1 MRALRLLSALAAC
14 RLGAAALAKIAWQRR
29 LAAEGSEGLEL
40 QLALPEEEL
49 RVKLW
54 RNTALL
60 AENARHVLHYKDGTQ
75 EEGPGLQEHCF
86 FLGQVEGHP
95 GSSASFSACEGRL
108 SGLVL
113 RGNRTL
119 WIDPA
124 EGSAGFGGGEG
135 GRRLRGEALHEVRSL
150 EGDALDMV
158 RDVMRFVTRK
168 AAPSEPSGRRLAST
182 TKYVE
187 VLAVNDFSRFTAFGG
202 QASLSALAAHTV
214 SVLNTVTAIF
224 RASPTDGVS
233 FPHSVQVVLT
243 GQHTFLES
251 DPWDQTV
258 KMQGAEVSED
268 SLLEA
273 FLTWSAA
280 EMASGTISE
289 NDNRLLLSGRDF
301 VASTVGYAP
310 MSSMC
315 DLARSGSINMC
326 GPSSTDVAGCAAT
339 VAHEMGHNFGMSHD
353 SGSCP
358 QSGLVM
364 AAVGTSDA
372 ADQFSSCSV
381 SDITT
386 FFTKVYDR
394 NGQCLE
400 NKPSKVFGDP
410 VCGNGFREEGEDCDC
425 GSSDCSSLD
434 TCCNGATCRFADPSY
449 ECSDATGACCESCKN
464 VTAAAQKV
472 CRAARSSCDLAE
484 ICAGGTSQ
492 CPKDEYVYPGASCS
506 LAEAGQSYAG
516 LCSLGSCHSMA
527 YTCAVDVTRDFAG
540 TWDLSPACAGFN
552 DDCATVVCHDA
563 TSSSPAQC
571 GQYFSVH
578 GIHMPVPDGT
588 PCWHPSEP
596 LGLRS
601 GMCFQGQC
609 RQPGSLA
616 VVGLCGNGG
625 IDYGEECDCGASG
638 AGDPCCDCASCTL
651 KSSSA
656 CAGTDPCCDSSTCSL
671 KAEGWLPPLGFFGRM
686 GASFLVIRP
695 NWMGPSCH
703 QSVLN
708 HFPAPVVPVSRFSN
722 MTPKLLAAVL
732 QVCN

>member
-1 MRALRLLSALAAC
+1 PISPSHPAFRSPDGAPPPLRARRVSSRCGGPGEDRVAAAPGGG
-14 RLGAAALAKIAWQRR
+14 RQRGAGAAAGAAGGGAATKALAEHCSAGGERPACAALQRR
-29 LAAEGSEGLEL
+29 NPGG
-40 QLALPEEEL
+40 
-49 RVKLW
+49 
-54 RNTALL
+54 
-60 AENARHVLHYKDGTQ
+60 
-75 EEGPGLQEHCF
+75 EGPGLQEHCF

-150 EGDALDMV
+150 EGDALDMA

-258 KMQGAEVSED
+258 KMQGEEVSED

-394 NGQCLE
+394 
-400 NKPSKVFGDP
+400 
-410 VCGNGFREEGEDCDC
+410 
-425 GSSDCSSLD
+425 
-434 TCCNGATCRFADPSY
+434 
-449 ECSDATGACCESCKN
+449 
-464 VTAAAQKV
+464 
-472 CRAARSSCDLAE
+472 
-484 ICAGGTSQ
+484 
-492 CPKDEYVYPGASCS
+492 YVYPGASCI

-516 LCSLGSCHSMA
+516 LCSMGSCHSMA

-540 TWDLSPACAGFN
+540 TWDLSTACAGFN

-671 KAEGWLPPLGFFGRM
+671 KAAGTVCRAAVSGCDVAESCSGTSALCPPDEGKKWGTACTAADGAASTCYGKQCLTSLDAQCKAATEGAKPIAKKHMSTGLARDYAEHVCTGPWCCESCEQRRVGVGRSTACRWRTLTFVADAAPGPRPPPLLR
-686 GASFLVIRP
+686 
-695 NWMGPSCH
+695 
-703 QSVLN
+703 
-708 HFPAPVVPVSRFSN
+708 
-722 MTPKLLAAVL
+722 
-732 QVCN
+732 